1 MTEFSPS
8 KPGRII
14 CLSNVYDQEYVDL
27 RGEAISSLSYPK
39 RRELFDCLETATG
52 FEVIVL
58 SSPPKALYR
67 RSGVWLRGIESRL
80 SHHRQLFSANWDVPK
95 LRIPCSWVLYAFHVS
110 THVRDGDII
119 LIDNFEWLY
128 VLASWV
134 ARLRRR
140 LRFVLDY
147 EDGKHLIDKGIYL
160 LLARLAE
167 TLGRPLLSAAFLAAP
182 GLQERLPKNLPVEF
196 VPGFYSAPPSRDRSH
211 SDNRD
216 LLRFIYSG
224 VLDKTRGIDLLL
236 SATDLLP
243 PTGWQLNITGFGEL
257 QEQVREHAGRSNNRV
272 IFHATLPPDRY
283 GKLMRECD
291 IGLNCQRISD
301 PISQVTFPSKI
312 FTYFGAGLVVLSSR
326 ASEMPSVCGEACLYY
341 DEESPASLAQAMQQ
355 LMENFTVIQKQAIQ
369 RSTIM
374 ERYSFVRTSERLQSL
389 FEKAGLI

>member
-1 MTEFSPS
+1 
-8 KPGRII
+8 
-14 CLSNVYDQEYVDL
+14 
-27 RGEAISSLSYPK
+27 
-39 RRELFDCLETATG
+39 
-52 FEVIVL
+52 
-58 SSPPKALYR
+58 
-67 RSGVWLRGIESRL
+67 VWLRAFETRL

-110 THVRDGDII
+110 RHVRDGDII
-119 LIDNFEWLY
+119 VLDNYEWLY

-134 ARLRRR
+134 ARAQCR

-160 LLARLAE
+160 LLTRLAE

-182 GLQERLPKNLPVEF
+182 GLQGRLTKNLPAEF
-196 VPGFYSAPPSRDRSH
+196 VPGFYSAPPARDQPH
-211 SDNRD
+211 SQDRG

-224 VLDKTRGIDLLL
+224 LLDKARGVDLLL

-243 PTGWQLNITGFGEL
+243 PTGWRLDITGAGEL
-257 QEQVREHAGRSNNRV
+257 QEQVREYAGRSNNRIV
-272 IFHATLPPDRY
+272 FHATLSPDPY
-283 GKLMRECD
+283 NELLRECD
-291 IGLNCQRISD
+291 VGLNCQRVSD

-326 ASEMPSVCGEACLYY
+326 ASGVPSACGDACLYY
-341 DEESPASLAQAMQQ
+341 DEESPASLARGMQQ

-374 ERYSFVRTSERLQSL
+374 ERYSFARTSARIQSL